1 MQALC
6 FNTIDHKICFT
17 VLPLTNSLNF
27 KRDFT
32 DNYSSRTQNN
42 SNLINPTNTRDIKQT
57 NINMENNTNNKFL
70 QPLSIQTRQLNNQ
83 NIRSVNTGINQPNNR
98 NIIPA
103 NRQIQ
108 QLNNQNA
115 QPLSTQVGFLNNI
128 NMIQPNTQIQQLNNQ
143 NMQALSTQTTLSEF
157 FAGGFNKFITD
168 TVINTANR
176 FGYILTNPILSF
188 FTTTFL
194 SLLVAYI
201 TSNIIGP
208 YTSGGANAVLRDWDS
223 ITIPFSNYLTQ
234 IIKNNISFIPNSIVT
249 AIVTSTISYIYT
261 LFSRLG
267 FDIVQFLINPSIGAG
282 FNAIGNSV
290 SNLINPDLSN
300 LDIGF

>member
-17 VLPLTNSLNF
+17 VLPLTNNLDYI
-27 KRDFT
+27 RDLR
-32 DNYSSRTQNN
+32 DNYSNKTVNKSNIINKTNSNIGNN
-42 SNLINPTNTRDIKQT
+42 SN
-57 NINMENNTNNKFL
+57 NKNL
-70 QPLSIQTRQLNNQ
+70 RPLGIEIRQLNNQ
-83 NIRSVNTGINQPNNR
+83 NITSRNAGIQQLNNR
-98 NIIPA
+98 NIIPLNGQMQLLSNTNNTSINTQTSFSN
-103 NRQIQ
+103 NR
-108 QLNNQNA
+108 
-115 QPLSTQVGFLNNI
+115 NI
-128 NMIQPNTQIQQLNNQ
+128 RQMNTQIQQLNNQ
-143 NMQALSTQTTLSEF
+143 NIEPLSTQTTLSEF

-176 FGYILTNPILSF
+176 FGYILTNPVLSF

-194 SLLVAYI
+194 SLLIAYI
-201 TSNIIGP
+201 TSYIIGP
-208 YTSGGANAVLRDWDS
+208 YTSGGANAVLRDWDT

-234 IIKNNISFIPNSIVT
+234 IIKNNISFLPNSIVN

-267 FDIVQFLINPSIGAG
+267 FDIVQFLISPSLGSG
-282 FNAIGNSV
+282 FNVIGNSV
-290 SNLINPDLSN
+290 SNLVNPDLSN

>member
-17 VLPLTNSLNF
+17 VLPLTNNLDYI
-27 KRDFT
+27 RDLR
-32 DNYSSRTQNN
+32 DNYSNKTVNKSNIINKTNSNIGNN
-42 SNLINPTNTRDIKQT
+42 SN
-57 NINMENNTNNKFL
+57 NKNL
-70 QPLSIQTRQLNNQ
+70 RPLGIEIRQLNNQ
-83 NIRSVNTGINQPNNR
+83 NITSR
-98 NIIPA
+98 NA
-103 NRQIQ
+103 GIQ
-108 QLNNQNA
+108 QLNNQNIE
-115 QPLSTQVGFLNNI
+115 P
-128 NMIQPNTQIQQLNNQ
+128 
-143 NMQALSTQTTLSEF
+143 LSTQTTLSEF

-176 FGYILTNPILSF
+176 FGYILTNPVLSF

-194 SLLVAYI
+194 SLLIAYI
-201 TSNIIGP
+201 TSYIIGP
-208 YTSGGANAVLRDWDS
+208 YTSGGANAVLRDWDT

-234 IIKNNISFIPNSIVT
+234 IIKNNISFLPNSIVN

-267 FDIVQFLINPSIGAG
+267 FDIVQFLISPSLGSG
-282 FNAIGNSV
+282 FNVIGNSV
-290 SNLINPDLSN
+290 SNLVNPDLSN